1 MNQVSEKQSKEAS
14 LNSLVKR
21 QLAKSSSKLWLGL
34 LGLIDLTLETIILGR
49 GSLVLF
55 RLILLFTPPL
65 FPRFRRFRTFT
76 LFVISAGKSSKG
88 KSEGSWGVWRPI
100 KNSRSYRWV
109 PVPCPPCP
117 PCSTPG
123 DKNTPLT
130 KVLLK
135 ANTTTSTFTIVTD
148 FIFHHSQT
156 TLHSPGTFR
165 DV

>member
-14 LNSLVKR
+14 LNSPVKW

-65 FPRFRRFRTFT
+65 FPCFRTFT
-76 LFVISAGKSSKG
+76 LFVISAWKSSKE
-88 KSEGSWGVWRPI
+88 KSEETWGVWRLI
-100 KNSRSYRWV
+100 KNSWSYRCV

-156 TLHSPGTFR
+156 TLHNPGPFR

>member
-1 MNQVSEKQSKEAS
+1 MS
-14 LNSLVKR
+14 LNYLVNR

-65 FPRFRRFRTFT
+65 FPRFRRFRTFA
-76 LFVISAGKSSKG
+76 LFVITAEKSSKE
-88 KSEGSWGVWRPI
+88 KSDGAWEVWRPI

-117 PCSTPG
+117 PCPPCSTPG

-130 KVLLK
+130 KVLLN
-135 ANTTTSTFTIVTD
+135 ANTITSTFTIVTD
-148 FIFHHSQT
+148 FILQHSQT
-156 TLHSPGTFR
+156 TLHNPGTFR